1 MMHTGKL
8 AASCPSTL
16 GTAFKP
22 RFWLMPAH
30 GRHNIAGA
38 IAPVPRQ
45 ASDARCSVLQQTF
58 LTSCRA
64 EERPHRLQRGRFTAR
79 SDSHHC
85 KMRSTYV
92 GLLEYKRHTCWELS
106 GFQTVREVFF
116 SFTVPKLLKDQQLLV
131 DNSASNLSLS
141 IW

>member
-1 MMHTGKL
+1 MMRVSL
-8 AASCPSTL
+8 LPAAPARSARHS
-16 GTAFKP
+16 KP

-58 LTSCRA
+58 LTSGRA
-64 EERPHRLQRGRFTAR
+64 EQRPHRHLQRGRFTAR
-79 SDSHHC
+79 SDSQHC

-92 GLLEYKRHTCWELS
+92 GLLEYKRHTRWELS

-131 DNSASNLSLS
+131 DNSASNLTLS